1 VGSIKLKG
9 ANPIELALFDFSFF
23 DPNFIFFIYFLI
35 IIDF

>member
-9 ANPIELALFDFSFF
+9 ANPIELPLFDFPFF

-35 IIDF
+35 TIDF